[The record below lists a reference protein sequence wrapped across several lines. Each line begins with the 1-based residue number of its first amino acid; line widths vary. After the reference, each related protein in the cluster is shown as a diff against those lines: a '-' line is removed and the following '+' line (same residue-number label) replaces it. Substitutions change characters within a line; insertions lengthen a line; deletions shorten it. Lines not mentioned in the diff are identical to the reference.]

1 MADTTT
7 PIMALTD
14 VVEAQAGAAARM
26 NKNMRIVEAMVNL
39 AIIDRDLTA
48 PPGGESDGDCYLVA
62 SGGTGDFSGEDG
74 NIAIFSSTLGYLF
87 QTPFEGVVG
96 RVLDE
101 NIRIEY
107 DGAAWQ
113 TLTTGAQTKQA
124 VIRLDSPANGDQV
137 PLFYTLKAI
146 TIASVRSIVETS
158 GTPSCTWNIMHN
170 SSRNAA
176 GTQVFTADQATTNE
190 STGDVDSSG
199 FNDETIPAGRFVW
212 AEIETVPTDTDAIE
226 WYVNFTEDAE

>member
-7 PIMALTD
+7 PILALTD
-14 VVEAQAGAAARM
+14 LVEAQAGAAARM
-26 NKNMRIVEAMVNL
+26 NKNMRIMEALINL
-39 AIIDRDLTA
+39 SIIDRDLTA

-62 SGGTGDFSGEDG
+62 TGGTGTFAGQDG
-74 NIAIFSSTLGYLF
+74 NIAIFSSTLGYMF

-96 RVLDE
+96 RVIDE

-107 DGAAWQ
+107 DGSAWQ
-113 TLTTGAQTKQA
+113 TIATGQTLKQA

-137 PLFYTLKAI
+137 PLLYTLKAT
-146 TIASVRSIVETS
+146 TIASVRSIVEG

-170 SSRNAA
+170 ATRNAA
-176 GTQVFTADQATTNE
+176 GTQVFTSDQTTTSE
-190 STGDVDSSG
+190 TTGDVDSSG